1 MTNMQPMKAITT
13 ARTFLLVILSP
24 NRKNA
29 NTRTKYGLVISST
42 AATSS
47 GSVSCAWNTQ
57 TLDATLKKPNRA
69 NIQRSLSL
77 TLNAERSTARSI
89 RKNATAVTLSRQKH
103 ISIGPRPALSR
114 SFEKRLRSPARIA
127 AMKTIVTGAAF
138 RLTVPRIGLLI

>member
-1 MTNMQPMKAITT
+1 MTNMQPMKAITV

-89 RKNATAVTLSRQKH
+89 RKNAKAVTPSRQKH
-103 ISIGPRPALSR
+103 ISIGPRPAFSR